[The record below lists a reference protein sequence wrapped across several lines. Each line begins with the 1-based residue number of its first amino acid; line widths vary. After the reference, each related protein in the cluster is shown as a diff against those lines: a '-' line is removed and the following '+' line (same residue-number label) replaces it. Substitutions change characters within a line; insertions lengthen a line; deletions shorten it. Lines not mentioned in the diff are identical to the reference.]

1 MIPSSVVASVG
12 AAAALSAAW
21 PVVLYAVGRKR
32 MTLAARNIW
41 IGAGMFFL
49 SALVLERLLHFYVL
63 KANPDTAEFLKT
75 HPMWMALY
83 GCCAAALFE
92 EAGRYLGMRF
102 LVRPTG
108 NPGTA
113 VAYGIGHGGMES
125 IMVGS
130 LGLLNAFVFALM
142 VNAGTF
148 DSTFKPVLAP
158 DVLAQLHG
166 SLARLSVLTSMIA
179 TLERL
184 AALLIQ
190 IGLSLLVW
198 RAVERRQL
206 RWLALAL
213 LAHAGIDFF
222 PGLVQTGQLSSAVV
236 EGGLMVLA
244 IGLVALFLHG
254 LPHKM
259 AAQPAGPA

>member
-1 MIPSSVVASVG
+1 
-12 AAAALSAAW
+12 
-21 PVVLYAVGRKR
+21 

-75 HPMWMALY
+75 HPMWMAIY

-92 EAGRYLGMRF
+92 ETGRYLGMRYF
-102 LVRPTG
+102 VRPTG

-113 VAYGIGHGGMES
+113 VAYGIGHGGLES

-148 DSTFKPVLAP
+148 DADLQTRSYPRCP
-158 DVLAQLHG
+158 
-166 SLARLSVLTSMIA
+166 RA
-179 TLERL
+179 TAWKLG
-184 AALLIQ
+184 AAL
-190 IGLSLLVW
+190 GSHFDDCN
-198 RAVERRQL
+198 A
-206 RWLALAL
+206 
-213 LAHAGIDFF
+213 
-222 PGLVQTGQLSSAVV
+222 
-236 EGGLMVLA
+236 
-244 IGLVALFLHG
+244 
-254 LPHKM
+254 
-259 AAQPAGPA
+259 